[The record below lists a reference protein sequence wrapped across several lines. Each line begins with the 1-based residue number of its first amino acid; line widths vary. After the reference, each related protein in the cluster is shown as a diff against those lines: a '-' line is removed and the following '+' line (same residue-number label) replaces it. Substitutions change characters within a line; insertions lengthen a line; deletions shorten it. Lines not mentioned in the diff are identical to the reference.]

1 MEELHVYFQTEP
13 LNNMKTY
20 EIDING
26 KHYTVEVLGIDGQTG
41 KVSVNGTPYTVQIK
55 EPENEKNTS
64 VLSTHNFEN
73 ELSRPVSAK
82 GAITSPLPGTI
93 LKIEVSMGQ
102 SVKRGDRLMVLEAMK
117 MENDILSDRDGKVS
131 AIQVS
136 QGASVREGQTL
147 IEIN

>member
-1 MEELHVYFQTEP
+1 
-13 LNNMKTY
+13 MKTY

-26 KHYTVEVLGIDGQTG
+26 KHFTVEVIGIDGQTG
-41 KVSVNGTPYTVQIK
+41 KVRVNGAPYTAQIK
-55 EPENEKNTS
+55 EEESEKTEP
-64 VLSTHNFEN
+64 VLSIQNFEN
-73 ELSRPVSAK
+73 EASRPLSTK

-93 LKIEVSMGQ
+93 LKIEVTVGQ
-102 SVKRGDRLMVLEAMK
+102 SVKRGDRLIVLEAMK